1 MNNGC
6 YEIIDYKSWRRRELF
21 EFFSAADQPF
31 YNLAYRLDVTRVH
44 EFAKANGVSFYL
56 ALTCLVTRAMNSVE
70 AFRYAKLNGEIVLFR
85 ERVPSF
91 TDMSADSELFRI
103 VTVPCEGS
111 VVEFCRE
118 AKRRSEAQRGFIDM
132 DAEGQNLIYISSLP
146 WLDLTALS
154 HERHFDPDDAI
165 PRVSWGR
172 FTDDGSGRKILGM
185 TLELNHRFVDGYHVA
200 QFDAEL
206 RRLISLLP

>member
-6 YEIIDYKSWRRRELF
+6 YEIIDYTTWRRRELF

-44 EFAKANGVSFYL
+44 EFAKANCVSFYL

-146 WLDLTALS
+146 WLDLTSLS

-200 QFDAEL
+200 LFDAEL

>member
-6 YEIIDYKSWRRRELF
+6 YEIIDYTTWRRRELF

-31 YNLAYRLDVTRVH
+31 YNLAYRLDVTR
-44 EFAKANGVSFYL
+44 AI
-56 ALTCLVTRAMNSVE
+56 NSVE

-146 WLDLTALS
+146 WLDLTSLS

-165 PRVSWGR
+165 PRVSWGK

-200 QFDAEL
+200 LFDAEL
-206 RRLISLLP
+206 RRLIAELP

>member
-1 MNNGC
+1 MNNEG
-6 YEIIDYKSWRRRELF
+6 YEIIDYKTWRRRELF

-31 YNLAYRLDVTRVH
+31 YNLAYRLDVTQVYD
-44 EFAKANGVSFYL
+44 FAKANSVSFYL
-56 ALTCLVTRAMNSVE
+56 ALTCLVTRAINSVE
-70 AFRYAKLNGEIVLFR
+70 AFRYAKLDGEIVLFR

-91 TDMSADSELFRI
+91 TDMSAGSELFRI
-103 VTVPCEGS
+103 VTVPCEGG

-132 DAEGQNLIYISSLP
+132 EAEGENLIYISSLP

-165 PRVSWGR
+165 PRVSWGK
-172 FTDDGSGRKILGM
+172 FTDDGSGRKTLGM

-200 QFDAEL
+200 LFDAEL